1 MIMKSVLRT
10 ISVVILSFIAVSA
23 FSQQRGMR
31 NMDPEES
38 SKMQLA
44 TMKEIIEINDKE
56 AEKVQEVFLKYA
68 KERQKLFEGM
78 QEGGDREAMRE
89 KMQKMATKMSAE
101 LEKIIGKERNKTY
114 TDELAKRRAERQRN

>member
-1 MIMKSVLRT
+1 MIMKNVLRT
-10 ISVVILSFIAVSA
+10 ISVVILSFFAVSA

-68 KERQKLFEGM
+68 KERKKLFEGM

-89 KMQKMATKMSAE
+89 KMQEMVTKMSAE